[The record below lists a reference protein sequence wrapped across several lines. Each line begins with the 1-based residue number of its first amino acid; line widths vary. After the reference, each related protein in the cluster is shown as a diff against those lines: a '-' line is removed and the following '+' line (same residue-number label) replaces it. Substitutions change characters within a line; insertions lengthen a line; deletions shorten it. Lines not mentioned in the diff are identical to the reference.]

1 MNDEKKKCGLYMRVS
16 TEDQA
21 REGFSLP
28 EQKERLESFCK
39 FKGYEIIDYYED
51 AGISAKTGNH
61 RPEFERLKDDI
72 KTKKINTIVALKL
85 DRITRSIYD
94 WENLMTFLDENDAY
108 LDCVNDEINTTSAN
122 GKMISRLLMSVSQN
136 EIERTSER
144 TKIGLAG
151 AIKSGHIP
159 HVAPL
164 GYKHEDKR
172 LVIDYSTKDIV
183 VRIFDLYYN
192 GYSYQKISNLF
203 NEEKVLGKDNWRD
216 STIVTILENEIYKGD
231 FVHGKRTKNPTYYE
245 DVVEPIISKEMWA
258 DCQVQKKKNSRSYQR
273 TLTYLYLQ
281 KLKCPKCNRI
291 LGGKATTKKNG
302 KAYFYYYCND
312 CKVEFKEN
320 LINEYFEQFIDELT
334 EYDSVVNQ
342 FFLPM
347 IKQKFDEP
355 KEQLEKEI
363 KEQKAK
369 LERIKKAYINGA
381 FEVQEYKEEK
391 KIVEKAI
398 AELENKLETTN
409 CTEELRFTPKDI
421 LLKRD
426 IDFINKVKLDKEYQ
440 ARTKAWKDYTRQE
453 QADLIMKYVDDIELT
468 LVGNEVVVTQ
478 INFRESICKP
488 CQELYDNGYIDTT
501 KPMILG
507 NVLGSVRFSNYLPEK
522 EVGEIIMRLRQYYDV
537 GYTEATYYVD
547 KQMFYFNFAEDNSAI
562 VRVFPLQDY
571 YKLDPEGK
579 MPTYEFGII
588 YIREEDKFQMQEID
602 TAFDYIPDES
612 NDSVIY
618 TKESTPISVGVKPVK
633 FCEEM
638 QEETN

>member
-1 MNDEKKKCGLYMRVS
+1 MNKQEN
-16 TEDQA
+16 
-21 REGFSLP
+21 GFSLP

-39 FKGYEIIDYYED
+39 FKGYEIVDYYQD

-61 RPEFERLKDDI
+61 RPEFERLKSDI
-72 KTKKINTIVALKL
+72 KAKRINTIVALKL

-94 WENLMTFLDENDAY
+94 WENLMTFLDENNAY

-151 AIKSGHIP
+151 AIKNGHIP

-164 GYKHEDKR
+164 GYKREDKK

-183 VRIFDLYYN
+183 IRIFDLYYN
-192 GYSYQKISNLF
+192 GLSYKKISNVL

-216 STIVTILENEIYKGD
+216 STIVGILENEIYKGD
-231 FVHGKRTKNPTYYE
+231 FVHGKKTKHPTYYE
-245 DVVEPIISKEMWA
+245 DVVEPIISKEMRE
-258 DCQVQKKKNSRSYQR
+258 DCQVQKKKNSRSYKR

-281 KLKCPKCNRI
+281 KLKCPKCARV

-302 KAYFYYYCND
+302 NAYFYYYCND
-312 CKVEFKEN
+312 CKIEFKEK
-320 LINEYFEQFIDELT
+320 LINDYFSQFIDELT
-334 EYDSVVNQ
+334 QYDSVVNQ

-363 KEQKAK
+363 KEQNNK
-369 LERIKKAYINGA
+369 LERIKKAYINGV
-381 FEVQEYKEEK
+381 FELKEYNEEK

-398 AELENKLETTN
+398 EELEDKLDTTD

-426 IDFINKVKLDKEYQ
+426 IDFINKIKLDKEYQ
-440 ARTKAWKDYTRQE
+440 ERTKTWKDYTRQE
-453 QADLIMKYVDDIELT
+453 QAELIMKYIDDIELS
-468 LVGNEVVVTQ
+468 LVGNEVVVKQ

-488 CQELYDNGYIDTT
+488 CQELFDKGYIDTT
-501 KPMILG
+501 KPAIFG
-507 NVLGSVRFSNYLPEK
+507 NVLGNIRFSNYLAEEK
-522 EVGEIIMRLRQYYDV
+522 VGEIIMRLRQYYDV
-537 GYTEATYYVD
+537 SYTEATYYVD
-547 KQMFYFNFAEDNSAI
+547 KQVFYFNFKEDNSAI
-562 VRVFPLQDY
+562 VRVFPLKDY
-571 YKLDPEGK
+571 YKLDPDNK
-579 MPTYEFGII
+579 MKTYEFGII
-588 YIREEDKFQMQEID
+588 YIREEDRFQMQKSD
-602 TAFDYIPDES
+602 TAFDYIPDET
-612 NDSVIY
+612 NDSVIH

-633 FCEEM
+633 FCEEDA
-638 QEETN
+638 EIN

>member
-1 MNDEKKKCGLYMRVS
+1 MRVS

-39 FKGYEIIDYYED
+39 FKGYEIIDYYQD

-72 KTKKINTIVALKL
+72 KAKRINTIVALKL

-144 TKIGLAG
+144 TKVGLAG
-151 AIKSGHIP
+151 AIKCGHIP
-159 HVAPL
+159 HIAPL

-172 LVIDYSTKDIV
+172 LVIDYSTKDVV

-203 NEEKVLGKDNWRD
+203 NEEKGFGKDNWRD

-302 KAYFYYYCND
+302 KTYFYYYCND
-312 CKVEFKEN
+312 CKVQFKEN
-320 LINEYFEQFIDELT
+320 VIMKYFEQFIDELT

-363 KEQKAK
+363 NNQKNK

-381 FEVQEYKEEK
+381 FELKEYNEEK
-391 KIVEKAI
+391 KIVENAI
-398 AELENKLETTN
+398 TELENKLDTTD
-409 CTEELRFTPKDI
+409 CVEELKFTPRDI

-426 IDFINKVKLDKEYQ
+426 IDFINKIKLNKEYQ
-440 ARTKAWKDYTRQE
+440 ERTKTWKDYTREE
-453 QADLIMKYVDDIELT
+453 QADLIMRYVEDIELDIIGT
-468 LVGNEVVVTQ
+468 VIAVKQ

-488 CQELYDNGYIDTT
+488 CQELFDKGYIDIT

-507 NVLGSVRFSNYLPEK
+507 NVLGSVRFSNYLPEE
-522 EVGEIIMRLRQYYDV
+522 EVGEIIMRLQQYYDV
-537 GYTEATYYVD
+537 HFTEATYYVQ
-547 KQMFYFNFAEDNSAI
+547 KQIFYFNFAEDNSAI
-562 VRVFPLQDY
+562 VRVFPLEDY
-571 YKLDPEGK
+571 YKLDPDNK
-579 MPTYEFGII
+579 METYKFGII
-588 YIREEDKFQMQEID
+588 YINEEDKFQMQEID

-618 TKESTPISVGVKPVK
+618 TKDNTPISVGVKPVK
-633 FCEEM
+633 FCEENA
-638 QEETN
+638 ETTN

>member
-1 MNDEKKKCGLYMRVS
+1 MNKQEN
-16 TEDQA
+16 
-21 REGFSLP
+21 GFSLP
-28 EQKERLESFCK
+28 EQKERLEAFCK
-39 FKGYEIIDYYED
+39 FKGYEIVDYYED

-61 RPEFERLKDDI
+61 RPDFERLKNDI
-72 KTKKINTIVALKL
+72 KAKKINTIVALKL

-94 WENLMTFLDENDAY
+94 WENLITFLDENDAY
-108 LDCVNDEINTTSAN
+108 LDCANDEINTTTAN

-151 AIKSGHIP
+151 AIKNGHIP

-164 GYKHEDKR
+164 GYKREDKK

-203 NEEKVLGKDNWRD
+203 NAEQVLGKTNWRD

-231 FVHGKRTKNPTYYE
+231 FVHGKRTKHPTYYE
-245 DVVEPIISKEMWA
+245 DVVEPIVSKGMWE
-258 DCQVQKKKNSRSYQR
+258 DCQVQKKKNSRSYKR

-281 KLKCPKCNRI
+281 KLKCPKCGRI

-302 KAYFYYYCND
+302 NTYFYYYCND
-312 CKVEFKEN
+312 CKIEFKEKI
-320 LINEYFEQFIDELT
+320 INDYFNQFISELV

-363 KEQKAK
+363 KEQTSK
-369 LERIKKAYINGA
+369 LERIKKAYINGV
-381 FEVQEYKEEK
+381 FELKEYNEEK
-391 KIVEKAI
+391 KIVENAI
-398 AELENKLETTN
+398 KELEDKLDTTN

-426 IDFINKVKLDKEYQ
+426 IDFINKIKLNKEYQ
-440 ARTKAWKDYTRQE
+440 ERTKTWKDYTRQE
-453 QADLIMKYVDDIELT
+453 QAELVMKYVDDIELA
-468 LVGNEVVVTQ
+468 LVGSEVVVKQ
-478 INFRESICKP
+478 IKFRESICKP
-488 CQELYDNGYIDTT
+488 CQELYDKGYIDTT

-507 NVLGSVRFSNYLPEK
+507 NVLGSVRFSNYLPYE

-537 GYTEATYYVD
+537 HYTEATYYLD
-547 KQMFYFNFAEDNSAI
+547 KQVFYFNFAEDNSAI
-562 VRVFPLQDY
+562 VRVFPLEDY
-571 YKLDPEGK
+571 YKLDPDNK
-579 MPTYEFGII
+579 METYRFGII
-588 YIREEDKFQMQEID
+588 YINEEDKFQMQEID
-602 TAFDYIPDES
+602 TAFDYIPDET

-618 TKESTPISVGVKPVK
+618 MKEPTPISVGVKPVK
-633 FCEEM
+633 FCEENA
-638 QEETN
+638 E

>member
-1 MNDEKKKCGLYMRVS
+1 MNEEKKKCGLYMRVS

-61 RPEFERLKDDI
+61 RPEFERIKDDI
-72 KTKKINTIVALKL
+72 RSKKINTIVALKL

-144 TKIGLAG
+144 TKIGMAG
-151 AIKSGHIP
+151 AIKQGHIP

-164 GYKHEDKR
+164 GYKHEDKK

-183 VRIFDLYYN
+183 IRIFDLYYN
-192 GYSYQKISNLF
+192 GYSYQKISKLF
-203 NEEKVLGKDNWRD
+203 KEEKVLGKDNWRD
-216 STIVTILENEIYKGD
+216 STVKGILENEIYKGD
-231 FVHGKRTKNPTYYE
+231 FVHGKKTKHPTYYE
-245 DVVEPIISKEMWA
+245 DVAPPIISKEMWE
-258 DCQVQKKKNSRSYQR
+258 DCQVQKKKNSRSYKR

-281 KLKCPKCNRI
+281 KLKCPKCGRI

-302 KAYFYYYCND
+302 NTYFYYYCND
-312 CKVEFKEN
+312 CKIQFKEKV
-320 LINEYFEQFIDELT
+320 INDYFSQFIDELT

-355 KEQLEKEI
+355 REQLEKEI
-363 KEQKAK
+363 KEQNNK
-369 LERIKKAYINGA
+369 LERIKKAYINGV
-381 FEVQEYKEEK
+381 FELKEYNEEK

-398 AELENKLETTN
+398 SELESKLDTTD
-409 CTEELRFTPKDI
+409 CVEELRFTPKDI

-426 IDFINKVKLDKEYQ
+426 IDFINKIKLDKEYQ
-440 ARTKAWKDYTRQE
+440 ERTKTWKDYTRQE
-453 QADLIMKYVDDIELT
+453 QAELIMKYVDDIELE
-468 LVGNEVVVTQ
+468 LIGNEVSVKQ

-488 CQELYDNGYIDTT
+488 CQELFDKGYIDTT
-501 KPMILG
+501 KPAIFG
-507 NVLGSVRFSNYLPEK
+507 NVLGNIRFSNYLAEE

-537 GYTEATYYVD
+537 GYTEATYYVE
-547 KQMFYFNFAEDNSAI
+547 KQVFYFNFKEDNSAI
-562 VRVFPLQDY
+562 VRVFPLKDY
-571 YKLDPEGK
+571 YKLDPDNK
-579 MPTYEFGII
+579 METYEFGII

-602 TAFDYIPDES
+602 TAFDYIPDET
-612 NDSVIY
+612 NNSVIY
-618 TKESTPISVGVKPVK
+618 TKEPSPISVGVKPVK
-633 FCEEM
+633 FCEGDTE
-638 QEETN
+638 

>member
-1 MNDEKKKCGLYMRVS
+1 MNEEKKKCGLYLRVS

-28 EQKERLESFCK
+28 EQRERLESFCK

-51 AGISAKTGNH
+51 AGISAKTGNY
-61 RPEFERLKDDI
+61 RPEFERLKNDI
-72 KTKKINTIVALKL
+72 KAKKINTIVALKL

-94 WENLMTFLDENDAY
+94 WENLMTFLDENGAY

-159 HVAPL
+159 HIAPL
-164 GYKHEDKR
+164 GYKHEDKK
-172 LVIDYSTKDIV
+172 LVIDYSTKDV
-183 VRIFDLYYN
+183 VIRIFDLYYN

-203 NEEKVLGKDNWRD
+203 NDEKVLGKENWRD
-216 STIVTILENEIYKGD
+216 STIVNILENEIYKGD
-231 FVHGKRTKNPTYYE
+231 FVHGKRTKHPIYYE
-245 DVVEPIISKEMWA
+245 NVVEPIVSKEMWE
-258 DCQVQKKKNSRSYQR
+258 DCQVQKKKNSRSYKR

-281 KLKCPKCNRI
+281 KLKCPKCGRI

-302 KAYFYYYCND
+302 NTYFYYYCND
-312 CKVEFKEN
+312 CKIEFKEKV
-320 LINEYFEQFIDELT
+320 INDYFSQFIDELT

-363 KEQKAK
+363 NTQKNK
-369 LERIKKAYINGA
+369 LERIKKAYVNGV
-381 FEVQEYKEEK
+381 FELQEYNEER
-391 KIVEKAI
+391 KIVERAI
-398 AELENKLETTN
+398 SELENKLDSTE
-409 CTEELRFTPKDI
+409 CAEELRFTAKDI

-426 IDFINKVKLDKEYQ
+426 IDFINKIKLDKEYQ
-440 ARTKAWKDYTRQE
+440 ERTKTWKDYTRQE
-453 QADLIMKYVDDIELT
+453 QAELIMKYVDDIELE
-468 LVGNEVVVTQ
+468 LIGNEVSVKQ

-488 CQELYDNGYIDTT
+488 CQELFDKGYIDTT
-501 KPMILG
+501 KPAIFG
-507 NVLGSVRFSNYLPEK
+507 NVLGNIRFSNYLAEE

-537 GYTEATYYVD
+537 GYTEATYYVE
-547 KQMFYFNFAEDNSAI
+547 KQVFYFNFKEDNSAI
-562 VRVFPLQDY
+562 VRVFPLKDY
-571 YKLDPEGK
+571 YKLDPDNK
-579 MPTYEFGII
+579 METYEFGII

-602 TAFDYIPDES
+602 SAFDYIPDE
-612 NDSVIY
+612 NNNSVIY
-618 TKESTPISVGVKPVK
+618 TKDTTPIPIGVKPVK
-633 FCEEM
+633 FCEDDTE
-638 QEETN
+638 